1 MVKCTGVAFGD
12 INFSFQ
18 HILLMVPPEE
28 GKVTPRDLVNIC
40 EVFRHDVI
48 QTKGTY
54 LFHEIEFY
62 LVIKSGIPVPLWD
75 PM

>member
-28 GKVTPRDLVNIC
+28 GKVTPRDLVNI

-54 LFHEIEFY
+54 LSHNQ
-62 LVIKSGIPVPLWD
+62 VWHTSPTVGSNVR
-75 PM
+75 